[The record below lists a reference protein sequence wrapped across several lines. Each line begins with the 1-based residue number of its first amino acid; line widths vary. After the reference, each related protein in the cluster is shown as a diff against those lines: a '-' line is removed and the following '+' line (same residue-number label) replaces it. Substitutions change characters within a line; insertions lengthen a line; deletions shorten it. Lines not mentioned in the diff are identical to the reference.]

1 MKGHSAMFTLDGVS
15 RSFGPVLAL
24 APLSLEISH
33 EERVAVL
40 GPSGSGK
47 TTLLHLLGGVVQPSS
62 GHVFIDG
69 HRMSSLDHG
78 RDLAELVGIIHQQFD
93 LVPHLTVVHNVLA
106 GRLGQWGLF
115 HSLISLLSPRDRHL
129 AVAALR
135 RVGIEDKLNE
145 RTSHLSGGEQQRV
158 AIARVLVQAPR
169 AILADEPV
177 ASLDPARAA
186 DLIRLLAEV
195 SQESGRTLVASLHA
209 IELARPYF
217 TRAIGMRAGVKEF
230 DLPIEQVTDP
240 LLNALYDLEG
250 VGDGWASTAATP
262 RRTPS
267 DAVRPVDADAAARG
281 GVPAQPDLRR
291 MG

>member
-1 MKGHSAMFTLDGVS
+1 MKGRSAMFTLDGVS

-47 TTLLHLLGGVVQPSS
+47 TTLLHLLGGVVQPSA

-69 HRMSSLDHG
+69 HRMSNLDHG
-78 RDLAELVGIIHQQFD
+78 RALAELVGIIHQQFD

-106 GRLGQWGLF
+106 GRLGQWGLIR
-115 HSLISLLSPRDRHL
+115 SLISLLSPRDRHL
-129 AVAALR
+129 AMAALR
-135 RVGIEDKLNE
+135 RVGIEDKLDE
-145 RTSHLSGGEQQRV
+145 MTLHLSGGEQQRV
-158 AIARVLVQAPR
+158 AIARILVQAPR

-177 ASLDPARAA
+177 ASLDPARAL

-195 SQESGRTLVASLHA
+195 SQESGRTLVASLHTF
-209 IELARPYF
+209 ELARPYF
-217 TRAIGMRAGVKEF
+217 TRVIGMRAGVMEF
-230 DLPIEQVTDP
+230 DLPVQQVTDSR
-240 LLNALYDLEG
+240 LNDLYDLKG
-250 VGDGWASTAATP
+250 AGDGWGSTAATP
-262 RRTPS
+262 RWTPT
-267 DAVRPVDADAAARG
+267 DPVRPVDADAAARRSIS
-281 GVPAQPDLRR
+281 AELDIRR